1 MKAFVLEELKK
12 YLVLNSNRLR
22 TFDDARLEFVTYAE
36 AKFGSTIHDTM
47 PSESAARGLDDDAIN
62 SLASGTVK
70 ERGHHVL
77 ETVVPSV
84 AEAIFR
90 ETALFT
96 QLHAKVTARNANGAS
111 HGPTAQAMKRANRV
125 KETEHPKESPKVP
138 RVPRV
143 HTRAIIRNKNARE
156 KLDIP
161 CF

>member
-1 MKAFVLEELKK
+1 MVP
-12 YLVLNSNRLR
+12 NSNRLR

-36 AKFGSTIHDTM
+36 AKFGSTIHVIQCRVNRRLEDWMMTQ
-47 PSESAARGLDDDAIN
+47 SHLVRG
-62 SLASGTVK
+62 K

-96 QLHAKVTARNANGAS
+96 QVHAKGTARNANGAS
-111 HGPTAQAMKRANRV
+111 HGPMAQAKKRANRV

-143 HTRAIIRNKNARE
+143 HTRATIRNKNARE
-156 KLDIP
+156 TLDIP